1 MTFAELCE
9 RVGLDLEPF
18 QEQIAKV
25 ALSSPESLFLLPRG
39 AGKTTLMAAL
49 ALYELSTAREPAVY
63 CAAASRDQ
71 ALILF
76 EAAKTMADR
85 GDLGFEMTL
94 REMRVP
100 GGGHLRVLSADARK
114 IHGLIPSLAVVDELH
129 AHADESVYLA
139 LRTAAAKRP
148 GSRLVTISTA
158 GPSADTPLGRLRAR
172 ALAQADVTTCGAL
185 TVAKGPRL
193 SMLEWSVPEDADVSD
208 MAIVKQANPQS
219 WLTVDALQGQFEAV
233 PEIAFRRYHANQW
246 AGAEAGWLPPGA
258 WQACVGEPAFED
270 GERVWVGVDLGGEWS
285 DSAVVWVNEAGHVG
299 AYVGS
304 GEEAIMEVA
313 GLVEELAERYTLV
326 EVGFDPWRSGVL
338 AQQLAERGISVS
350 HFPMTD
356 TRTIPASAALHKA
369 IVNREL
375 VLPDDPKLREHAGN
389 AIAKQSRRGWR
400 IDKPGRSQTS
410 GNIDG
415 VVALMVAYDI
425 KENAPEPV
433 QVLGWI

>member
-18 QEQIAKV
+18 QEQIARV
-25 ALSSPESLFLLPRG
+25 ALSSSESLFLLPRG

-49 ALYELSTAREPAVY
+49 ALYELLTAPEPAVY

-76 EAAKTMADR
+76 EAAKKMADR
-85 GDLGFEMTL
+85 GELGFEMTL

-100 GGGHLRVLSADARK
+100 GGHLRVLSADARK
-114 IHGLIPSLAVVDELH
+114 LQGLTPSLAVVDELH

-139 LRTAAAKRP
+139 LRTAAAKQP

-172 ALAQADVTTCGAL
+172 ALAQPDVTTCGAL

-193 SMLEWSVPEDADVSD
+193 SMLEWSVPEDADISD
-208 MAIVKQANPQS
+208 MAVVKAANPQS
-219 WLTVDALQGQFEAV
+219 WLDEGALQGQYEAV

-285 DSAVVWVNEAGHVG
+285 DSAVCWVNEAGHVG
-299 AYVGS
+299 CYIGS

-313 GLVEELAERYTLV
+313 GLVEELAERYSLV

-338 AQQLAERGISVS
+338 AQQLAERGVPVT

-356 TRTIPASAALHKA
+356 TRTIPASARLHQA
-369 IVNREL
+369 IVDGDL
-375 VLPDDPKLREHAGN
+375 VLPDDRKLAEHAAN
-389 AIAKQSRRGWR
+389 ALAKQSRRGWR
-400 IDKPGRSQTS
+400 IDKPGRSQSS

-415 VVALMVAYDI
+415 VVALMVAFDI
-425 KENAPEPV
+425 KENQPEPAR
-433 QVLGWI
+433 VLGWI